1 MGLKDFNTIYINGC
15 SHTAGGG
22 LSEFMIKDKYKEL
35 YGIEWVSERDVTYSK
50 YVSDYFNLKRVD
62 DSTQGSG
69 SPRLIRKTFEHI
81 EKNTIGDLR
90 KTLFVL
96 QINNSINRV
105 EIYCK
110 KINDYVVVNVV
121 YNDDGSFKYFDVV
134 ENWSQTERKYELSY
148 FENEIKDDISHIL
161 QNYHDPLAYQLK
173 IQCDMIGLFSF
184 FEKNE
189 IEYVVLM
196 DDRHYLGNFKNLYNN
211 RVVEIDG
218 SFSAHE
224 YTTQKNMRIL
234 DELPGV
240 TQDCHPGYFGHKK
253 YGEVLIKYLEE
264 KYNQ

>member
-1 MGLKDFNTIYINGC
+1 MGLKNFDTFYINGC

-22 LSEFMIKDKYKEL
+22 LSEFMIKDEYKRL
-35 YGIEWVSERDVTYSK
+35 HGVEWKSERDVTFSK
-50 YVSDYFNLKRVD
+50 YISNYFNVKRVD

-69 SPRLIRKTFEHI
+69 SPRLVRKTFEYI
-81 EKNTIGDLR
+81 NKVGVENIKD
-90 KTLFVL
+90 TLFIL

-105 EIYCK
+105 EIFCK

-121 YNDDGSFKYFDVV
+121 YNDDGTFRYFDVV

-161 QNYHDPLAYQLK
+161 QNYHDPMVYQLK
-173 IQCDMIGLFSF
+173 IQCEMIGLFSF
-184 FEKNE
+184 FEKND
-189 IEYVVLM
+189 IEYIVLM
-196 DDRHYLGNFKNLYNN
+196 DDRHYLGEFKNLYKD

-218 SFSAHE
+218 AFSAHE

-234 DELPGV
+234 DELPGI

-253 YGEVLIKYLEE
+253 YSEVLIKYLEE
-264 KYNQ
+264 KYS